1 MRRSALRCLKEGL
14 VSYWNW
20 KLTFNELIFLSSDSI
35 PYAKVIVEVKFDSVK
50 VDLNVERLFANIPLE
65 KTVEKCDSNLF
76 SY

>member
-1 MRRSALRCLKEGL
+1 MSQRRSCQLLKL
-14 VSYWNW
+14 

-50 VDLNVERLFANIPLE
+50 VDLNIERLFANIPLE
-65 KTVEKCDSNLF
+65 KTFEKCDSNLF